1 LRERDRDILRQKEK
15 ANYWYK
21 QKKSQSLRD
30 IYRKIYGNDYPDEL
44 DPDSFV
50 TMTDLRNIAKYL
62 NVKPGETFLD
72 IGCGKAG
79 PGLWIAREKCAN
91 YVGIDIS
98 EVAIKSAKK
107 RVKDFGLKNKVKFLV
122 INISSTNFPKNY
134 FNGAISIDTL
144 TYLQE
149 KVKALCETAR
159 ILRPGAS
166 FVFTAWETPTSMNDY
181 RPILQ
186 EAGFEIITYKEI
198 LNWEQRQRE
207 VYKKIIES
215 QSILI
220 KDMGKNES
228 LPWIEEAT
236 KSLPLLKKWRRI
248 FGVANKKR

>member
-1 LRERDRDILRQKEK
+1 
-15 ANYWYK
+15 
-21 QKKSQSLRD
+21 
-30 IYRKIYGNDYPDEL
+30 
-44 DPDSFV
+44 
-50 TMTDLRNIAKYL
+50 
-62 NVKPGETFLD
+62 
-72 IGCGKAG
+72 
-79 PGLWIAREKCAN
+79 
-91 YVGIDIS
+91 
-98 EVAIKSAKK
+98 
-107 RVKDFGLKNKVKFLV
+107 
-122 INISSTNFPKNY
+122 
-134 FNGAISIDTL
+134 
-144 TYLQE
+144 
-149 KVKALCETAR
+149 
-159 ILRPGAS
+159 
-166 FVFTAWETPTSMNDY
+166 VFTAWETPTSMNDY